1 MSSKISPVKGETM
14 QREFTG
20 SGRYDP
26 FLFDELGYT
35 RLTPLSPNHCPIKT
49 LKGVRV
55 RLYASLP
62 SIRGI
67 LKAF

>member
-14 QREFTG
+14 QRDTG

-35 RLTPLSPNHCPIKT
+35 RITPLAPNGCQIKT

-55 RLYASLP
+55 YKHFRRSE
-62 SIRGI
+62 
-67 LKAF
+67 AF